1 MVKILCLFFVLSF
14 SLLAQRIEL
23 KNINTSKY
31 PKIKVEVDAFDASN
45 AQFRALGSSSVTV
58 KENGVIRSV
67 TDKFCE
73 QNAVK
78 FSLIISVD
86 LSATMALDL
95 AGQQIVAKPNRRYD
109 AIMRA
114 VELLVNNLDLQN
126 TEVALLATAGQST
139 VHLGFSQDKKEIT
152 DALKT
157 FPDVALSTE
166 INVAFI
172 GKNWLG
178 QAKGVGSLNQAHKA
192 KWKPVVLFFSDGGQT
207 TLDQPP
213 VLSDI
218 KDDWI
223 LDTAN
228 AVGAIIYN
236 LNFGTFSNSK
246 LNGLSTSTGGDIF
259 ESSNLKTDSEIQ
271 VALQQ
276 IKEQVELNPQA
287 LAPCEVEFITDCSGG
302 GVLEVTANIGGVDVT
317 DSKTYTIPDNV
328 KPDLLMDNRNPE
340 FFNVNSGASKDIIV
354 NLTAQDNDIDII
366 GFNATDTRFSVVGA
380 YKGKLAKG
388 TSKPVTIRFTSD
400 GSSTCTEGEITFVS
414 DACSGNT
421 FNPKAGWMNAMNV
434 NVGSAILGQTVTNT
448 RVAFENNTCKTL
460 KITDLQITKSEFKRN
475 MTLPLDVPAGGTAD
489 VEFTYTP
496 SVTGAFSSPYK
507 VTLSDGTTYDGVLN
521 GGGSGQA
528 QIATTSSN
536 QPTVKCSNNGT
547 ISFDIENNG
556 EVEMDVTSIVLDNT
570 TDFTL
575 TSPSALKIP
584 ASGKS
589 TVNIT
594 FNPASEGTKNAN
606 VTITS
611 NAGNEPSKVVAI
623 SGIKSNISATGNTF
637 DIGVICPNSDY
648 NFTIPITNNGEVA
661 TNVTL
666 STTSSEI
673 TFPSGANLALTN
685 VGGTTNA
692 TIKVNSANL
701 GAFDADIVI
710 TDECGEQQGTFK
722 VTGEVREATVSY
734 ADISSIQLSANLN
747 EKITE
752 TIEIKNNDARAISNV
767 VVSIVAN
774 PGYFTIKP
782 GYPTSIVGNGSIM
795 VDVEYLPT
803 VQGANKL
810 DLLVTGEVA
819 GKACL
824 STQLPSVTA
833 GTNLAEATWSTGA
846 YSGLIGQTIT
856 LNLASLVDDNGFAT
870 SGVTDVKFDVIVDS
884 RLLEGADGLPDAI
897 VGFERT
903 IKYTYNVASPKQ
915 IKLKVL
921 DPNDVTINSSSIT
934 ITNASTV
941 PVGRAIINS
950 NNGTFNLIRANGKVG
965 TSDYSGKTGDATSII
980 ITGNDLVNVDA
991 NFHQKIKGELKV
1003 NASILVPRGNTPQ
1016 GRFATELGTT
1026 YRYVPFSLN
1035 LKAGNPKLPSIQ
1047 ATAEQAKLDFYVTL
1061 GDAETTTMELVNLSS
1076 EVGVIDLTSINI
1088 GNFLVTNV
1096 CKNESGQILMLW
1108 KSNPNPPIVI
1118 QGPNPISNS
1127 TQFKVNAYESG
1138 NFIVSISD
1146 ANGNIIDNIYEG
1158 YLTKGEHSF
1167 TLNPSNLSQGSYYI
1181 NVLSPSE
1188 RFDKNFIFIK

>member
-1 MVKILCLFFVLSF
+1 MFKIICIFFVLSI
-14 SLLAQRIEL
+14 SLFAQRIEL
-23 KNINTSKY
+23 QNINTSKY
-31 PKIKVEVDAFDASN
+31 PKITVEVDAFDASN
-45 AQFRALGSSSVTV
+45 AQFRGLAGTAVTV
-58 KENGVIRSV
+58 KENGVVRNV

-86 LSATMALDL
+86 LSATMALNL
-95 AGQQIVAKPNRRYD
+95 AGDKIATKPNRRYD
-109 AIMRA
+109 AILKA

-139 VHLGFSQDKKEIT
+139 VHLDFSQDKKEIT

-236 LNFGTFSNSK
+236 LNFGTYSNSK
-246 LNGLSTSTGGDIF
+246 LNGLSSSTGGDIF
-259 ESSNLKTDSEIQ
+259 ESSDLETDSEIQ
-271 VALQQ
+271 VALQT
-276 IKEQVELNPQA
+276 IKDQVELNPQA

-328 KPDLLMDNRNPE
+328 KPDLLIDNRNPE
-340 FFNVNSGASKDIIV
+340 YYNVNGGASKDVII
-354 NLTAQDNDIDII
+354 NLTAQDNDINIVS
-366 GFNATDTRFSVVGA
+366 FNSTDPRFSVVGA
-380 YKGKLAKG
+380 YTGVIQKGK
-388 TSKPVTIRFTSD
+388 SKPVTIRFTSD

-434 NVGSAILGQTVTNT
+434 NVGSAILGQSVTNT

-475 MTLPLDVPAGGTAD
+475 VALPLDVPAGGTAD

-496 SVTGAFSSPYK
+496 SVTGAFSSPYR
-507 VTLSDGTTYDGVLN
+507 VTLSDGSTYDGTLN

-528 QIATTSSN
+528 QIATTASN
-536 QPTVKCSNNGT
+536 QPTVKCSNT
-547 ISFDIENNG
+547 SVISFDIENNG
-556 EVEMDVTSIVLDNT
+556 EVEMDVTSISLDNI

-575 TSPSALKIP
+575 TSPNTLKIP
-584 ASGKS
+584 ASEKA

-594 FNPASEGTKNAN
+594 FNPTTEGNKTAN
-606 VTITS
+606 VTIVS
-611 NAGNEPSKVVAI
+611 NAGNEPLKVVAI
-623 SGIKSNISATGNTF
+623 SGNRSNISATGNTF

-648 NFTIPITNNGEVA
+648 DFNIPITNNGEIA
-661 TNVTL
+661 ANVTL
-666 STTSSEI
+666 STTSSDI
-673 TFPSGANLALTN
+673 SFPSGANIALAN

-692 TIKVNSANL
+692 AVRINSATA
-701 GAFDADIVI
+701 GAFSADIVI
-710 TDECGEQQGTFK
+710 TDECGESQGTFK
-722 VTGEVREATVSY
+722 VTGEVREATVSF
-734 ADISSIQLSANLN
+734 ADVASINLSSNLN
-747 EKITE
+747 ETLTE
-752 TIEIKNNDARAISNV
+752 TIEIKNDDARPINNV
-767 VVSIVAN
+767 VVSIVSN
-774 PGYFTIKP
+774 PGYFTIKS
-782 GYPTSIVGNGSIM
+782 GYPTTISGNGSIN
-795 VDVEYLPT
+795 VEVEYLPT
-803 VQGANKL
+803 VQGSSNL
-810 DLLVTGEVA
+810 DLLVVGDVA

-824 STQLPSVTA
+824 STQLPTLTA

-903 IKYTYNVASPKQ
+903 IKYTYNVASPQ
-915 IKLKVL
+915 SIKLKVL

-950 NNGTFNLIRANGKVG
+950 NNGTFNLIRANGKVNI
-965 TSDYSGKTGDATSII
+965 TDYSGKTGDATSVV
-980 ITGNDLVNVDA
+980 ITGNNLVNVDA

-1003 NASILVPRGNTPQ
+1003 NASILVPRGSTPQ
-1016 GRFATELGTT
+1016 GRLATELGTT

-1035 LKAGNPKLPSIQ
+1035 LKTGNPKLPSIQ

-1076 EVGVIDLTSINI
+1076 EVGVIDLASINI

-1096 CKNESGQILMLW
+1096 CKNEAGQILMLW
-1108 KSNPNPPIVI
+1108 KSNPNPPII
-1118 QGPNPISNS
+1118 MPNPISNTTEIS
-1127 TQFKVNAYESG
+1127 VNAYESG
-1138 NFIVSISD
+1138 NYIIGISD
-1146 ANGNIIDNIYEG
+1146 ASGNIIKTIYQG
-1158 YLTKGEHSF
+1158 ALAKGEHKYY
-1167 TLNPSNLSQGSYYI
+1167 LNPQGLSQGSYYI
-1181 NVLSPSE
+1181 NVISPSE
-1188 RFDKNFIFIK
+1188 RFDKSFIYIK

>member
-1 MVKILCLFFVLSF
+1 MFKIICIFFVLSI
-14 SLLAQRIEL
+14 SLFAQRIEL
-23 KNINTSKY
+23 QNINTSKY
-31 PKIKVEVDAFDASN
+31 PKITVEVDAFDASN
-45 AQFRALGSSSVTV
+45 AQFRGLAGTAVTV
-58 KENGVIRSV
+58 KENGVVRNV

-86 LSATMALDL
+86 LSATMALNL
-95 AGQQIVAKPNRRYD
+95 AGDKIATKPNRRYD
-109 AIMRA
+109 AILKA

-139 VHLGFSQDKKEIT
+139 VHLDFSQDKKEIT

-236 LNFGTFSNSK
+236 LNFGTYSNSK
-246 LNGLSTSTGGDIF
+246 LNGLSSSTGGDIF
-259 ESSNLKTDSEIQ
+259 ESSDLETDSEIQ
-271 VALQQ
+271 VALQT
-276 IKEQVELNPQA
+276 IKDQVELNPQA

-328 KPDLLMDNRNPE
+328 KPDLLIDNRNPE
-340 FFNVNSGASKDIIV
+340 YYNVNGGASKDVII
-354 NLTAQDNDIDII
+354 NLTAQDNDINIVS
-366 GFNATDTRFSVVGA
+366 FNSTDPRFSVVGA
-380 YKGKLAKG
+380 YTGVIQKGK
-388 TSKPVTIRFTSD
+388 SKPVTIRFTSD

-434 NVGSAILGQTVTNT
+434 NVGSAILGQSVTNT

-475 MTLPLDVPAGGTAD
+475 VALPLDVPAGGTAD

-507 VTLSDGTTYDGVLN
+507 VTLSNGSTYDGTLN

-528 QIATTSSN
+528 QIATTASN
-536 QPTVKCSNNGT
+536 QPTVKCSNT
-547 ISFDIENNG
+547 SVISFDIENNG
-556 EVEMDVTSIVLDNT
+556 EVEMDVTSISLDNI

-575 TSPSALKIP
+575 TSPNTLKIP
-584 ASGKS
+584 ASEKA

-594 FNPASEGTKNAN
+594 FNPTTEGNKTAN
-606 VTITS
+606 VTIVS
-611 NAGNEPSKVVAI
+611 NAGNEPLKVVAI
-623 SGIKSNISATGNTF
+623 SGNRSNISATGNTF

-648 NFTIPITNNGEVA
+648 DFNIPITNNGEIA
-661 TNVTL
+661 ANVTL
-666 STTSSEI
+666 STTSSDI
-673 TFPSGANLALTN
+673 SFPSGANIALAN

-692 TIKVNSANL
+692 AVRINSATA
-701 GAFDADIVI
+701 GAFSADIVI

-722 VTGEVREATVSY
+722 VSGTVKEATVSF
-734 ADISSIQLSANLN
+734 ADFASINLSSNLN
-747 EKITE
+747 ETLTE
-752 TIEIKNNDARAISNV
+752 TIEIKNDDARPINNV
-767 VVSIVAN
+767 VVSIVSN
-774 PGYFTIKP
+774 PGYFTIKS
-782 GYPTSIVGNGSIM
+782 GYPTTISGNGSIN
-795 VDVEYLPT
+795 VEVEYLPT
-803 VQGANKL
+803 VQGSSNL
-810 DLLVTGEVA
+810 DLLVVGDVA

-824 STQLPSVTA
+824 STQLPTLTA

-903 IKYTYNVASPKQ
+903 IKYTYNVASPQ
-915 IKLKVL
+915 SIKLKVL

-950 NNGTFNLIRANGKVG
+950 NNGTFNLIRANGKVNI
-965 TSDYSGKTGDATSII
+965 TDYSGKTGDATSVV
-980 ITGNDLVNVDA
+980 ITGNNLVNVDA

-1003 NASILVPRGNTPQ
+1003 NASILVPRGSTPQ
-1016 GRFATELGTT
+1016 GRLATELGTT

-1035 LKAGNPKLPSIQ
+1035 LKTGNPKLPSIQ

-1076 EVGVIDLTSINI
+1076 EVGVIDLASINI

-1096 CKNESGQILMLW
+1096 CKNEAGQILMLW
-1108 KSNPNPPIVI
+1108 KSNPNPPII
-1118 QGPNPISNS
+1118 MPNPISNTTEIS
-1127 TQFKVNAYESG
+1127 VNAYESG
-1138 NFIVSISD
+1138 NYIIGISD
-1146 ANGNIIDNIYEG
+1146 ASGNIIKTIYQG
-1158 YLTKGEHSF
+1158 ALAKGEHKYY
-1167 TLNPSNLSQGSYYI
+1167 LNPQGLSQGSYYI
-1181 NVLSPSE
+1181 NVISPSE
-1188 RFDKNFIFIK
+1188 RFDKSFIYIQ

>member
-1 MVKILCLFFVLSF
+1 MFKIICIFFVLSI
-14 SLLAQRIEL
+14 SLFAQRIEL
-23 KNINTSKY
+23 QNINTSKY
-31 PKIKVEVDAFDASN
+31 PKITVEVDAFDASN
-45 AQFRALGSSSVTV
+45 AQFRGLAGTAVTV
-58 KENGVIRSV
+58 KENGVVRNV

-86 LSATMALDL
+86 LSATMALNL
-95 AGQQIVAKPNRRYD
+95 AGDKIATKPNRRYD
-109 AIMRA
+109 AILKA

-139 VHLGFSQDKKEIT
+139 VHLDFSQDKKEIT

-236 LNFGTFSNSK
+236 LNFGTYSNSK
-246 LNGLSTSTGGDIF
+246 LNGLSSSTGGDIF
-259 ESSNLKTDSEIQ
+259 ESSDLETDSEIQ
-271 VALQQ
+271 VALQT
-276 IKEQVELNPQA
+276 IKDQVELNPQA

-328 KPDLLMDNRNPE
+328 KPDLLIDNRNPE
-340 FFNVNSGASKDIIV
+340 YYNVNGGASKDVII
-354 NLTAQDNDIDII
+354 NLTAQDNDINIVS
-366 GFNATDTRFSVVGA
+366 FNSTDPRFSVVGA
-380 YKGKLAKG
+380 YTGVIQKGK
-388 TSKPVTIRFTSD
+388 SKPVTIRFTSD

-434 NVGSAILGQTVTNT
+434 NVGSAILGQSVTNT

-475 MTLPLDVPAGGTAD
+475 MALPLDVPAGGTAD

-507 VTLSDGTTYDGVLN
+507 VTLSDGSTYDGTLN

-528 QIATTSSN
+528 QIATTASN
-536 QPTVKCSNNGT
+536 QPTVKCSNT
-547 ISFDIENNG
+547 SVISFDIENNG
-556 EVEMDVTSIVLDNT
+556 EVEMDVTSISLDNI

-575 TSPSALKIP
+575 TSPNTLKIP
-584 ASGKS
+584 ASEKA

-594 FNPASEGTKNAN
+594 FNPTTEGNKTAN
-606 VTITS
+606 VTIVS
-611 NAGNEPSKVVAI
+611 NAGNEPLKVVAI
-623 SGIKSNISATGNTF
+623 SGNRSNISATGNTF

-648 NFTIPITNNGEVA
+648 DFNIPITNNGEIA
-661 TNVTL
+661 ANVTL
-666 STTSSEI
+666 STTSSDI
-673 TFPSGANLALTN
+673 SFPSGANIALAN

-692 TIKVNSANL
+692 AVRINSATA
-701 GAFDADIVI
+701 GAFSADIVI

-722 VTGEVREATVSY
+722 VSGTVKEATVSF
-734 ADISSIQLSANLN
+734 ADFASINLSSNLN
-747 EKITE
+747 EKHTE
-752 TIEIKNNDARAISNV
+752 TIEIKNDDARPINNV
-767 VVSIVAN
+767 VVSIVSN
-774 PGYFTIKP
+774 PGYFTIKSS
-782 GYPTSIVGNGSIM
+782 YPTTISGNGSIN
-795 VDVEYLPT
+795 VEVEYLPT
-803 VQGANKL
+803 VQGSSNL
-810 DLLVTGEVA
+810 DLLVVGDVA

-824 STQLPSVTA
+824 STQLPTLTA

-903 IKYTYNVASPKQ
+903 IKYTYNVASPKT

-921 DPNDVTINSSSIT
+921 DPSDVTINSSSIT

-950 NNGTFNLIRANGKVG
+950 NNGTFNLIRANGKVNI
-965 TSDYSGKTGDATSII
+965 TDYSGKTGDATSVV
-980 ITGNDLVNVDA
+980 ITGNNLVNVDA

-1003 NASILVPRGNTPQ
+1003 NASILVPRGSTPQ
-1016 GRFATELGTT
+1016 GRLATELGTT

-1035 LKAGNPKLPSIQ
+1035 LKTGNPKLPSIQ

-1076 EVGVIDLTSINI
+1076 EVGVIDLASINI

-1096 CKNESGQILMLW
+1096 CKNEAGQILMLW
-1108 KSNPNPPIVI
+1108 KSNPNPPII
-1118 QGPNPISNS
+1118 MPNPISNTTEIS
-1127 TQFKVNAYESG
+1127 VNAYESG
-1138 NFIVSISD
+1138 NYIIGISD
-1146 ANGNIIDNIYEG
+1146 ASGNIIKTIYQG
-1158 YLTKGEHSF
+1158 ALAKGEHKYY
-1167 TLNPSNLSQGSYYI
+1167 LNPQGLSQGSYYI
-1181 NVLSPSE
+1181 NVISPSE
-1188 RFDKNFIFIK
+1188 RFDKSFIYIK

>member
-1 MVKILCLFFVLSF
+1 MFKIICIFFVLSI
-14 SLLAQRIEL
+14 SLFAQRIEL
-23 KNINTSKY
+23 QNINTSKY
-31 PKIKVEVDAFDASN
+31 PKITVEVDAFDASN
-45 AQFRALGSSSVTV
+45 AQFRGLAGTAVTV
-58 KENGVIRSV
+58 KENGVVRNV

-86 LSATMALDL
+86 LSATMALNL
-95 AGQQIVAKPNRRYD
+95 AGDKIATKPNRRYD
-109 AIMRA
+109 AILKA

-139 VHLGFSQDKKEIT
+139 VHLDFSQDKKEIT

-236 LNFGTFSNSK
+236 LNFGTYSNSK
-246 LNGLSTSTGGDIF
+246 LNGLSSSTGGDIF
-259 ESSNLKTDSEIQ
+259 ESSDLETDSEIQ
-271 VALQQ
+271 VALQT
-276 IKEQVELNPQA
+276 IKDQVELNPQA

-328 KPDLLMDNRNPE
+328 KPDLLIDNRNPE
-340 FFNVNSGASKDIIV
+340 YYNVNGGASKDVII
-354 NLTAQDNDIDII
+354 NLTAQDNDINIVS
-366 GFNATDTRFSVVGA
+366 FNSTDPRFSVVGA
-380 YKGKLAKG
+380 YTGVIQKGK
-388 TSKPVTIRFTSD
+388 SKPVTIRFTSD

-434 NVGSAILGQTVTNT
+434 NVGSAILGQSVTNT

-475 MTLPLDVPAGGTAD
+475 VALPLDVPAGGTAD

-507 VTLSDGTTYDGVLN
+507 VTLSNGSTYDGTLN

-528 QIATTSSN
+528 QIATTASN
-536 QPTVKCSNNGT
+536 QPTVKCSNT
-547 ISFDIENNG
+547 SVISFDIENNG
-556 EVEMDVTSIVLDNT
+556 EVEMDVTSISLDNI

-575 TSPSALKIP
+575 TSPNTLKIP
-584 ASGKS
+584 ASEKA

-594 FNPASEGTKNAN
+594 FNPTTEGNKTAN
-606 VTITS
+606 VTIVS
-611 NAGNEPSKVVAI
+611 NAGNEPLKVVAI
-623 SGIKSNISATGNTF
+623 SGNRSNISATGNTF

-648 NFTIPITNNGEVA
+648 DFNIPITNNGEIA
-661 TNVTL
+661 ANVTL
-666 STTSSEI
+666 STTSSDI
-673 TFPSGANLALTN
+673 SFPSGANIALAN

-692 TIKVNSANL
+692 AVRINSATA
-701 GAFDADIVI
+701 GAFSADIVI

-722 VTGEVREATVSY
+722 VSGTVKEATVSF
-734 ADISSIQLSANLN
+734 ADFASINLSSNLN
-747 EKITE
+747 ETLTE
-752 TIEIKNNDARAISNV
+752 TIEIKNDDARPINNV
-767 VVSIVAN
+767 VVSIVSN
-774 PGYFTIKP
+774 PGYFTIKS
-782 GYPTSIVGNGSIM
+782 GYPTTISGNGSIN
-795 VDVEYLPT
+795 VEVEYLPT
-803 VQGANKL
+803 VQGSSNL
-810 DLLVTGEVA
+810 DLLVVGDVA

-824 STQLPSVTA
+824 STQLPTLTA

-903 IKYTYNVASPKQ
+903 IKYTYNVASPQ
-915 IKLKVL
+915 SIKLKVL

-950 NNGTFNLIRANGKVG
+950 NNGTFNLIRANGKVNI
-965 TSDYSGKTGDATSII
+965 TDYSGKTGDATSVV
-980 ITGNDLVNVDA
+980 ITGNNLVNVDA

-1003 NASILVPRGNTPQ
+1003 NASILVPRGSTPQ
-1016 GRFATELGTT
+1016 GRLATELGTT

-1035 LKAGNPKLPSIQ
+1035 LKTGNPKLPSIQ

-1076 EVGVIDLTSINI
+1076 EVGVIDLASINI

-1096 CKNESGQILMLW
+1096 CKNEAGQILMLW
-1108 KSNPNPPIVI
+1108 KSNPNPPII
-1118 QGPNPISNS
+1118 MPNPISNTTEIS
-1127 TQFKVNAYESG
+1127 VNAYESG
-1138 NFIVSISD
+1138 NYIIGISD
-1146 ANGNIIDNIYEG
+1146 ASGNIIKTIYQG
-1158 YLTKGEHSF
+1158 ALAKGEHKYY
-1167 TLNPSNLSQGSYYI
+1167 LNPQGLSQGSYYI
-1181 NVLSPSE
+1181 NVISPSE
-1188 RFDKNFIFIK
+1188 RFDKSFIYIK